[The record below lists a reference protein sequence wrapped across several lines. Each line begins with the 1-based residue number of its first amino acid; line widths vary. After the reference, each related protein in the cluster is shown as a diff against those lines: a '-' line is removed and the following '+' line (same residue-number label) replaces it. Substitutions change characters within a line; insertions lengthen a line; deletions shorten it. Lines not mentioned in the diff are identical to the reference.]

1 MKGTHR
7 ALKPQTPCYN
17 FSGAIKRDK
26 EMIDRLFRKGFQEGR
41 IILDEKDTYG
51 QLKQVLEHGIYDVCP
66 KTKSIDK
73 EALGFIY
80 TPGVGEVCSSIHKHP
95 ELVDKLTTRKRN
107 VMILTDGSVLG
118 VDSSKLLPI
127 LDWLI
132 VQIKYY
138 TGLDAYPFALPK
150 GYNLEDTLKDLSNGY
165 GAVLILENIKP

>member
-1 MKGTHR
+1 
-7 ALKPQTPCYN
+7 
-17 FSGAIKRDK
+17 
-26 EMIDRLFRKGFQEGR
+26 MIDRLFRKGFQEGR